1 MQDYPL
7 IIIGERIN
15 PGFKSVKALL
25 EANDLAGIQQV
36 AIRQAQAGASYL
48 DVNLGP
54 RALSDPAHVRA
65 IITAVQAV
73 VDTPLCFDFPEPAV
87 QKICLEC
94 YDVGRAKGRKPLVNS
109 ASEARWEIF
118 DLLRIQPF
126 KVILMASERI
136 ENGVGRP
143 NKTAGE
149 LAAVAKRMTM
159 KLLAE
164 TALTPDDIF
173 VDVSIRA
180 LAADTEGL
188 VKMAVDGIQ
197 MIAGDPTMK
206 GVHISG
212 ALSNLT
218 QQLPA
223 KMPSG
228 DDLKGLLE
236 RAFLTLTVPRGLDA
250 VIGTPWKDYSRL
262 PDGHPVL
269 VALQEIIELKGYDA
283 LRRLRK
289 LYRG

>member
-1 MQDYPL
+1 MPGNPL

-15 PGFKSVKALL
+15 PGFKSVKAMLD
-25 EANDLAGIQQV
+25 ADDFAGIQQV

-54 RALSDPAHVRA
+54 RAVSDPAFVRA
-65 IITAVQAV
+65 IVKAIQTV
-73 VDTPLCFDFPEPAV
+73 VDTPLCFDFPEPAA
-87 QKICLEC
+87 QKVCLEC
-94 YDVGRAKGRKPLVNS
+94 YDPGRAKGRKPLVNS
-109 ASEARWEIF
+109 AAETRWEIF
-118 DLLRIQPF
+118 ELLRIQPF
-126 KVILMASERI
+126 QVILMASERI

-149 LAAVAKRMTM
+149 VVAVAKRMTA
-159 KLLAE
+159 KVLAE
-164 TALTPDDIF
+164 TALTPNDIF
-173 VDVSIRA
+173 VDISIRA

-188 VKMAVDGIQ
+188 VKMAVDGIR
-197 MIAGDPTMK
+197 MIGSDPAMK

-223 KMPSG
+223 KTTSG
-228 DDLKGLLE
+228 EDFKSLLE
-236 RAFLTLTVPRGLDA
+236 RAFLTLTMPYGFDTI
-250 VIGTPWKDYSRL
+250 IGTPWKDHSLL
-262 PDGHPVL
+262 PEGHPVL
-269 VALQEIIELKGYDA
+269 VGLREIIELKGYDA

>member
-1 MQDYPL
+1 MGGHPL

-25 EANDLAGIQQV
+25 EADDLAGIQQV
-36 AIRQAQAGASYL
+36 AIRQAQAGAAYL

-54 RALSDPAHVRA
+54 RAVRDPAYVRA
-65 IITAVQAV
+65 VVEAVQAV

-87 QKICLEC
+87 QKVCLEC
-94 YDVGRAKGRKPLVNS
+94 YDLGRAKARKPIVNS
-109 ASEARWEIF
+109 AAETRWEMIE
-118 DLLRIQPF
+118 LLRIQPF
-126 KVILMASERI
+126 KVILMASERL

-143 NKTAGE
+143 NKTADE
-149 LAAVAKRMTM
+149 VAAVAKRMST

-164 TALTPDDIF
+164 TALAPDDIF

-188 VKMAVDGIQ
+188 VKMTVDAIR
-197 MIAGDPTMK
+197 MIGRDPVMQ

-223 KMPSG
+223 KTASG

-236 RAFLTLTVPRGLDA
+236 RAFLTLTVPYGLDA
-250 VIGTPWKDYSRL
+250 LVGTPWKDYSPL
-262 PDGHPVL
+262 PEGHPMLLGLEEV
-269 VALQEIIELKGYDA
+269 IELKGTDA

-289 LYRG
+289 LYRS